1 LFIGERSRKWND
13 YRRKGNQR
21 KPKLTKK
28 GIKKVAGKRK
38 KKSPVVP
45 IDFSQKLPKL
55 GQLQTAKRSFQDVWA
70 ASKESEVKMK
80 DKQRKADF
88 MLELIK
94 AGKSKEEI
102 KEFMAML
109 DDKGDGNSA

>member
-1 LFIGERSRKWND
+1 M
-13 YRRKGNQR
+13 
-21 KPKLTKK
+21 
-28 GIKKVAGKRK
+28 
-38 KKSPVVP
+38 
-45 IDFSQKLPKL
+45 
-55 GQLQTAKRSFQDVWA
+55 WA

-109 DDKGDGNSA
+109 DDEGDGNSA